1 MFVVISLSQEFHSHS
16 VLELLHNLPD
26 LTWSPGFPAHFKG
39 KSEDQFRSAL
49 LPFMPYQS
57 SMQKTRLLGAA
68 PEAFS
73 WLDAKPHCLK
83 VRDQDLCGACW
94 AFSSVGAF
102 SDNRCFHG
110 KDIARVT
117 YSEQFMVSC
126 DMGSSGCGGTH
137 YLSAPQ
143 KFLKKTGVPTEECV
157 SYKSGPTNITGKC
170 PSKCDDGSAIK
181 LVKSVTFEDVC
192 SNEESIKVALT
203 QGSVQTGFA
212 VYTDFGYYMKGI
224 YQHKYGRQEGG
235 HAVTFVGYGQENGVK
250 YWVVRNSWGE
260 TWGENG
266 YFRILRG
273 VNECGIEDA
282 CYLSTV

>member
-1 MFVVISLSQEFHSHS
+1 MIILKGGRHTMSEFIQQFQS
-16 VLELLHNLPD
+16 
-26 LTWSPGFPAHFKG
+26 FKTHH
-39 KSEDQFRSAL
+39 
-49 LPFMPYQS
+49 
-57 SMQKTRLLGAA
+57 KTT
-68 PEAFS
+68 
-73 WLDAKPHCLK
+73 C
-83 VRDQDLCGACW
+83 
-94 AFSSVGAF
+94 
-102 SDNRCFHG
+102 
-110 KDIARVT
+110 
-117 YSEQFMVSC
+117 
-126 DMGSSGCGGTH
+126 
-137 YLSAPQ
+137 
-143 KFLKKTGVPTEECV
+143 
-157 SYKSGPTNITGKC
+157 
-170 PSKCDDGSAIK
+170 
-181 LVKSVTFEDVC
+181 
-192 SNEESIKVALT
+192 